1 MESQGAN
8 LLPSRAP
15 LLELIV
21 RLVGVHDVQ
30 ADSVGA
36 LDGGV
41 HRHSLG
47 NVAQGVAWLSANCTP
62 WRLEV
67 RAFGV
72 AVTLAAAP

>member
-1 MESQGAN
+1 MLYHN
-8 LLPSRAP
+8 
-15 LLELIV
+15 ELA
-21 RLVGVHDVQ
+21 Q
-30 ADSVGA
+30 AIKSIRQTIRDGSVER
-36 LDGGV
+36 V
-41 HRHSLG
+41 G